1 MTLHN
6 KNGEALEAELRPF
19 RSEDASQIIACIRD
33 AYGDTYVKPYLY
45 TEEGIRQHEEEGSLC
60 FSVAEAPGGIV
71 AGITAYALSDHFP
84 AMAEIACQII
94 RREYNGYGLALP
106 LALHA
111 MGRAEELDLSA
122 QYARA
127 LGCHLISQKTLDG
140 MGFTACGFLLNVFDK
155 DLFAH
160 RFENG
165 DYAKIP
171 QSIAVKRQNKTD
183 VGAVWLPDRL
193 VPIAEA
199 MYKKMGLAWT
209 HRESAPDLS
218 GPDLW
223 NRELDENHAALS
235 LRAETCGADFEKNLA
250 EAVRERLD
258 ANKEHTNQTINL
270 FLNLSRPGSAAAYE
284 IARRLGFF
292 FTGFL
297 PSGKE
302 GEYMILHHPLQTP
315 VRLDEMP
322 HIPEYAPFIEEMRR
336 CAYK

>member
-6 KNGEALEAELRPF
+6 KNGQTLAVELRPS
-19 RSEDASQIIACIRD
+19 RPADAPQIIACIRD

-84 AMAEIACQII
+84 GMSEVACQII

-111 MGRAEELDLSA
+111 MDRAGKLPLTA

-140 MGFTACGFLLNVFDK
+140 MGFTACGFLLNVFNK
-155 DLFAH
+155 DLFKH

-165 DYAKIP
+165 DYVKIP
-171 QSIAVKRQNKTD
+171 QSLAVKRQNKTD
-183 VGAVWLPDRL
+183 VGAAWLPDRL
-193 VPIAEA
+193 VPAAEA
-199 MYKKMGLAWT
+199 MYRKMGLAWT
-209 HRESAPDLS
+209 RRESAPDLS
-218 GPDLW
+218 GPDRW
-223 NRELDENHAALS
+223 NQELDEPHASLS
-235 LRAETCGADFEKNLA
+235 LRAETCGAAFEANLTA
-250 EAVRERLD
+250 MVGERL
-258 ANKEHTNQTINL
+258 AACEERVNQTVNL
-270 FLNLSRPGSAAAYE
+270 FLNLSRPGSGAAYE

-297 PSGKE
+297 PCGPDV
-302 GEYMILHHPLQTP
+302 EYMILHHPLKTP
-315 VRLDEMP
+315 VRLDGVP
-322 HIPEYAPFIEEMRR
+322 YIPEYAPFMDEIRR
-336 CAYK
+336 CANT